1 MGRNKRWMCG
11 TLCYMIWTIRFYPR
25 SFIAFSPIIKRLT
38 SYITITKRKKFTI
51 NLLFNIFCHSSSNTH
66 NSSLNSTFCNS
77 LYNYFPH
84 LRLYYV
90 QTNNYYFFLLF
101 RVMLPALYNPA
112 PRTQLTH
119 YVSAAA
125 SSTSPSASSTPVP

>member
-1 MGRNKRWMCG
+1 M
-11 TLCYMIWTIRFYPR
+11 
-25 SFIAFSPIIKRLT
+25 
-38 SYITITKRKKFTI
+38 RKKFTI
-51 NLLFNIFCHSSSNTH
+51 NLLFNIFNIFYHSSSNTH

-119 YVSAAA
+119 YVSTAAF
-125 SSTSPSASSTPVP
+125 STSPSATSMKCFQKHSKSVKTSVYHLYITCVSRVYNDLKTT